1 MRNDKHRSRVWN
13 LRNPDNMEDVTAI
26 FGQPNPTTGVVA
38 AWKTAWYNSTKNTFK
53 LELGANYKRGNI
65 GKICN
70 QCGIHPYLWDTFTDA
85 DGNKLIS
92 FYYEEHLVMFTLTWQ
107 E

>member
-1 MRNDKHRSRVWN
+1 MRNDKHRTWHSQHI
-13 LRNPDNMEDVTAI
+13 DDITAI
-26 FGQPNPTTGVVA
+26 FGQSYPSLRDVSI
-38 AWKTAWYNSTKNTFK
+38 WKTSWYDSTKNTFK
-53 LELGANYKRGNI
+53 LEQHFSRV
-65 GKICN
+65 KIRNVCD
-70 QCGIHPYLWDTFTDA
+70 QCGIHSYFWDTFTDA